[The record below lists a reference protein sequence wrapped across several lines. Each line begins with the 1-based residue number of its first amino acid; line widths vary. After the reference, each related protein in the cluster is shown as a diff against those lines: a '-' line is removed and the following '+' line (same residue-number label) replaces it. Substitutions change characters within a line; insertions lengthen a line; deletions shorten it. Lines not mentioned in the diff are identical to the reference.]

1 MPHSAPSLPTGV
13 GRSTRTRAEGRA
25 CRTAPRHCP
34 DYNPRGRNTV
44 LFAIYA
50 MDSALLPF
58 SPSLILIPLL
68 LILGL
73 LVLVALALYLR
84 PFTVV
89 G

>member
-1 MPHSAPSLPTGV
+1 
-13 GRSTRTRAEGRA
+13 
-25 CRTAPRHCP
+25 
-34 DYNPRGRNTV
+34 
-44 LFAIYA
+44 

-89 G
+89 GEY